1 MPPACLGRYPARA
14 GRTAASASPAACGHL
29 TGPGWDGAGGLGP
42 GGCGEPTVR
51 GGVLTTTLM
60 SIPSSTVSA
69 TTNQNRT
76 SLSTAVWLTGASW
89 PLGQP
94 GPLTHSH
101 RYPRVS

>member
-1 MPPACLGRYPARA
+1 MPPACLGRYPGARA
-14 GRTAASASPAACGHL
+14 APRRPASSAACGHL
-29 TGPGWDGAGGLGP
+29 RPGWDGAGGLGP
-42 GGCGEPTVR
+42 GGCGEPTVP